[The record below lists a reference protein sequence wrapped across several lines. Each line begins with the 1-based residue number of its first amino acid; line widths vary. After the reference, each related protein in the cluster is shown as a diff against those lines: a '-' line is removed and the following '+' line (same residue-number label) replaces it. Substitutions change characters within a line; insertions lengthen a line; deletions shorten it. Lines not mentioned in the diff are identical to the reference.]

1 MKLNLFILIC
11 LIAVAAQ
18 SYGQTVSDT
27 TKAVTVTED
36 TAKIVQPDFVGAEV
50 VVVSDWGEPDTTFNA
65 NVFVNLNDKHPHITM
80 KQGKG
85 RQCEVRIMKG
95 ITIKILD
102 HKTGKLL
109 KTYKAED

>member
-1 MKLNLFILIC
+1 MKLNPLILIG

-18 SYGQTVSDT
+18 SHAQGISDT

-36 TAKIVQPDFVGAEV
+36 TAKAAQPDFVGADV
-50 VVVSDWGEPDTTFNA
+50 VVLSDWGEPDTTFNA
-65 NVFVNLNDKHPHITM
+65 SVFINLKDKHPHITM

-102 HKTGKLL
+102 HKNGKLL
-109 KTYKAED
+109 KTYKVED

>member
-1 MKLNLFILIC
+1 MKLNLLILIC
-11 LIAVAAQ
+11 VIAIAAQ
-18 SYGQTVSDT
+18 SNGQPVSDR
-27 TKAVTVTED
+27 TKALTVTED
-36 TAKIVQPDFVGAEV
+36 TAKIAQPDFVGADV
-50 VVVSDWGEPDTTFNA
+50 VILSDWGEPDTTLNA
-65 NVFVNLNDKHPHITM
+65 NVFVNLKDEYPHITM

-109 KTYKAED
+109 KTYTNEE